1 MEENHDRFF
10 VCIFVFLISW
20 ILLYSFSKKVDT
32 IIAIGLLNINTLA
45 WIYIN
50 GQTNE
55 ISDPDRAHTFILQLF
70 MLADAISSW
79 LQVIVSSEI
88 TVLSHLVWCLFGKLC
103 LLSSLLILFDDR
115 WRLIGQYLGVSLIFL
130 IVQSTA

>member
-20 ILLYSFSKKVDT
+20 VLLYSFSKKVDT

-55 ISDPDRAHTFILQLF
+55 VSDPDRAHTFILQLF
-70 MLADAISSW
+70 MLADAISS
-79 LQVIVSSEI
+79 
-88 TVLSHLVWCLFGKLC
+88 
-103 LLSSLLILFDDR
+103 
-115 WRLIGQYLGVSLIFL
+115 
-130 IVQSTA
+130 